1 MIGWITTIL
10 ASGPARKALGLML
23 AVLTIVFRNGRSE
36 VKYLENKQ
44 INGICRGVQRCRHW
58 SYPVTDDHSFPS

>member
-1 MIGWITTIL
+1 MMGWITTIL

-36 VKYLENKQ
+36 VKFRKQTNKRHLPGRAALSSLELSRD
-44 INGICRGVQRCRHW
+44 G
-58 SYPVTDDHSFPS
+58 